1 MNTEYHTIDGATFTA
16 SSPTDLMNQLRAASF
31 NPQADLVE
39 YCLATA
45 RACKMQTGETHRKWP
60 PAALVEDMIASGL
73 VTIPTQPNP

>member
-1 MNTEYHTIDGATFTA
+1 MNTEYRTIDGATFTA
-16 SSPTDLMNQLRAASF
+16 ATPTDLMTQLRASSF

-45 RACKMQTGETHRKWP
+45 RACKMQTGEPHRKWP

-73 VTIPTQPNP
+73 ITITPQP